1 MTRRKASISSSGQ
14 WSNISK
20 VDFLILRIIGNDD
33 TEKLIE
39 LMKKADLLVS
49 YLLVNLLGDGC
60 WNRVEA
66 WYP

>member
-60 WNRVEA
+60 
-66 WYP
+66 